1 MRLLCM
7 HELYGYL
14 DDNIIRK
21 LRKDYNIQVDG
32 LNTFGFSNPMRPLL
46 IISDQLHSTDPRFI
60 R

>member
-1 MRLLCM
+1 MRELYM

-21 LRKDYNIQVDG
+21 LGKDYNIQIDG
-32 LNTFGFSNPMRPLL
+32 LNIFGFTIPMRPLKEL
-46 IISDQLHSTDPRFI
+46 ADQLHSTDPRFI

>member
-1 MRLLCM
+1 MRILCM
-7 HELYGYL
+7 REMYGYL

-32 LNTFGFSNPMRPLL
+32 LNTFGFRNPMRPLL